1 MLVALLNFYFQ
12 FAESMYL
19 CNDVLILY
27 LRLRTCAM
35 MFQYCITLLN
45 LAEAKNFVQ

>member
-19 CNDVLILY
+19 CNDIIIRY

-35 MFQYCITLLN
+35 MFQYCSTLLN

>member
-12 FAESMYL
+12 FAESMSL
-19 CNDVLILY
+19 CNDVIILY

>member
-19 CNDVLILY
+19 CNDVIILY

-35 MFQYCITLLN
+35 MFQYCSTLFN
-45 LAEAKNFVQ
+45 LAKAKNFVQ